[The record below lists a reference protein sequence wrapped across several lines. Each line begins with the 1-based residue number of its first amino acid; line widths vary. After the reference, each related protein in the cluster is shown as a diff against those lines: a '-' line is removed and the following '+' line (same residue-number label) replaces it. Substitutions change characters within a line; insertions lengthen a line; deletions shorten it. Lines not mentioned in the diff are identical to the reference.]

1 MVFILRRYSA
11 TERREPGRSGY
22 NIVGLSLHS
31 LHVAAA
37 AAAAAISGGWLHW
50 RRGCKSSSRQQSRR
64 PPISSTA
71 GRTRAQPA
79 RPGGSTSLLSA
90 AAASVAATATATCLG
105 TRFLSHPPLSPRTGV
120 ARGGRSSC
128 LESPIERRAARRR
141 FRRCRCR
148 CSPYFQVILS
158 SRAVLTLA
166 KKSPL
171 YNERTNQP
179 EPTDQVVAAAV
190 ESRVERERER
200 DEGRF

>member
-90 AAASVAATATATCLG
+90 APIANTAATTCLG
-105 TRFLSHPPLSPRTGV
+105 VRFLNYSPLSHRMGV
-120 ARGGRSSC
+120 TPTLCWLPFEIEFPIEGRSRSLSC
-128 LESPIERRAARRR
+128 SLSLFTVFPGNSVVTRSSEEPPTTREETEPAIQPSC
-141 FRRCRCR
+141 RRC
-148 CSPYFQVILS
+148 
-158 SRAVLTLA
+158 
-166 KKSPL
+166 
-171 YNERTNQP
+171 
-179 EPTDQVVAAAV
+179 
-190 ESRVERERER
+190 
-200 DEGRF
+200 G